1 MGCFILDG
9 HEMAYDEA
17 SPPKKRWQ
25 QQSCSSTPSPSKLLT
40 PFLLDGNQ
48 WRHQSVL
55 VLDNHDVNKYHMGM
69 IVDIIDSHSIT
80 VALRD
85 QSSTTVNIDLA
96 RPICKHL
103 PSIII
108 DNIPACQDLLIDTQ
122 VCVRR
127 IKNSQINQF
136 VCGRIREKHPTRL
149 EFSID
154 LKDSNNNHRDELDRG
169 DNDEEEQWYTRQNI
183 RLLIEPWHEEL
194 RLCGES
200 LPQSA
205 LFRPISVELSANP
218 GRDEEQQIAFPT
230 PPIEPKDDD
239 DDEEVERELQ
249 KEDDEQQAT
258 SKVQGIKKGDIFTMG

>member
-1 MGCFILDG
+1 
-9 HEMAYDEA
+9 MAFDDA

-25 QQSCSSTPSPSKLLT
+25 QQSCSSTPSPSSFT
-40 PFLLDGNQ
+40 LDANQ
-48 WRHQSVL
+48 WRDQSVL
-55 VLDNHDVNKYHMGM
+55 VLDNHDLNKYHMGM
-69 IVDIIDSHSIT
+69 IVDIIDSHSII

-85 QSSTTVNIDLA
+85 QSSTTTVNIDLT
-96 RPICKHL
+96 RPMCQHL
-103 PSIII
+103 PPIII
-108 DNIPACQDLLIDTQ
+108 DNVPACQDLLIDTQ

-136 VCGRIREKHPTRL
+136 ICGRIREKHPTRL

-169 DNDEEEQWYTRQNI
+169 DNIDEQEQWYTRQNI

-194 RLCGES
+194 RLFGES

-205 LFRPISVELSANP
+205 LFRPISVELAANP
-218 GRDEEQQIAFPT
+218 RGDEEQQIGFPT

-239 DDEEVERELQ
+239 DEEVERELQ
-249 KEDDEQQAT
+249 KDEDEQQGT
-258 SKVQGIKKGDIFTMG
+258 SKLQGIKKGDIFTMG